1 MKSLERLVLPIS
13 LYAMLLPMALFA
25 LLSLPHKGAMAQDS
39 AQWDGVWFACEFA
52 QRQRA
57 PDEGCQ
63 MFDDEGFSYQ
73 DGVLH
78 YLRMIGSQETACR
91 GNKTGQCFARNKQA
105 ITVTKKPIGELRI
118 EDDRLILRYWGCEQ
132 SYRLYEGDDY
142 MTVKPLGKNCFWS
155 QERHFYIARYD
166 GRVTTSGN

>member
-13 LYAMLLPMALFA
+13 LCAMLLFA
-25 LLSLPHKGAMAQDS
+25 LLSLPIKGAIAQDS
-39 AQWDGVWFACEFA
+39 AKWDGVWFACEFA

-57 PDEGCQ
+57 PDEGCK